1 MNEIDA
7 PRGSL
12 KNLVQI
18 YRIMFRYWGYMLS
31 GILTMLLFALFSGI
45 SITLVIPLFDF
56 VFAPGKTDI
65 LYSTPSAFVNEVG
78 RMASEFLSAQG
89 GIFGISGIRDL
100 APLWKQLQDVML
112 HTDSLSLLYVLCA
125 FVLVTFL
132 LKNLF
137 FFLHKVL
144 FVRLRGNTIRDVR
157 NLMFRRYMGQ
167 SLAFFNRTRVGDA
180 IVRMVNDV
188 EIVSEQFIRALLDAV
203 RDLVTILVYMRM
215 AYLLSP
221 TLFVYSLLVLP
232 AFTLTIGYLGKKNKK
247 YSRRIQSRLSTMFS
261 TVEEALNSMKI
272 VKAFRREE
280 SEYKAF
286 SAINRNHLKMW
297 KKAQTYAALNVPISE
312 INTTLTGI
320 VVIIIGGKMIL
331 APGSTFSLGDF
342 TAFLFAL
349 FSMLHPLKTIT
360 QLYGDIKKATVSLDR
375 IALVLNQSSEV
386 REAADA
392 VAKQSF
398 DDRIVLNKVG
408 FWYREDK
415 PVLKDINLHIPKGS
429 KIALVG
435 ASGGGKTTLA
445 NLLNRMYDVREG
457 SITIDGTD
465 IRQIKLNDLRKLFGV
480 VTQDSVLFTRS
491 IRDNIAFGSLEEVS
505 QSQIE
510 QAARVAHAEEFIL
523 SFPNTYDEVLDTKGA
538 NLSGG
543 QRQRLCIARAIIGDP
558 PILIFDEATSALDT
572 ESEKKVQDAI
582 DAATAGRTVV
592 MVAHR
597 LSTVLKADQ
606 IVVLEGGRILA
617 VGTHEEL
624 LKTSPRYKTLYELQ
638 FQSPLGTSEDGQ

>member
-7 PRGSL
+7 PRGSW

-18 YRIMFRYWGYMLS
+18 YRIMFRYWGNMLS

-45 SITLVIPLFDF
+45 SITLVIPLFDY
-56 VFAPGKTDI
+56 VFAPGKVDI
-65 LYSTPSAFVNEVG
+65 RYHDPSAFVHEVF
-78 RMASEFLSAQG
+78 RLISDFLSSRG
-89 GIFGISGIRDL
+89 GILGISGLKDL
-100 APLWKQLQDVML
+100 SPLWESLQEVML
-112 HTDSLSLLYVLCA
+112 HTDSLSLLYVLCG
-125 FVLVTFL
+125 FVLITFL
-132 LKNLF
+132 LKNIF
-137 FFLHKVL
+137 FFLHKVF

-157 NLMFRRYMGQ
+157 NLMFRKYMGQ
-167 SLAFFNRTRVGDA
+167 SLAFFNRNRVGDA

-188 EIVSEQFIRALLDAV
+188 DIVSEKFIKALLDAV
-203 RDLVTILVYMRM
+203 RDLITVFVYMRL

-232 AFTLTIGYLGKKNKK
+232 AFTLSIGYLGKKIKK

-261 TVEEALNSMKI
+261 AVEEALNSMKI
-272 VKAFRREE
+272 VKAFRRED
-280 SEYKAF
+280 SEYRSF
-286 SAINRNHLKMW
+286 SAINRNHLRMW
-297 KKAQTYAALNVPISE
+297 KRAQTYAALNVPISE
-312 INTTLTGI
+312 INSALTGI

-349 FSMLHPLKTIT
+349 FSMMHPLKTIT

-375 IALVLNQSSEV
+375 ISLVLNQSSEV
-386 REAADA
+386 KEAPDA
-392 VAKQSF
+392 IAKQSF
-398 DDRIVLNKVG
+398 NDKITLDKVS
-408 FWYREDK
+408 FWYRQDK
-415 PVLKDINLHIPKGS
+415 PVLQEISLEIPKGG

-445 NLLNRMYDVREG
+445 NLLNRMYDAREG
-457 SITIDGTD
+457 SIKIDGVD
-465 IRQIKLNDLRKLFGV
+465 IRQIRLNDLRRLFGV

-505 QSQIE
+505 QARIE
-510 QAARVAHAEEFIL
+510 QAAQVAYADEFIA
-523 SFPNTYDEVLDTKGA
+523 SFPNAYDEMLDTKGA

-572 ESEKKVQDAI
+572 ESERKVQDAI
-582 DAATAGRTVV
+582 DEATKNRTVLL
-592 MVAHR
+592 VAHR
-597 LSTVLKADQ
+597 LSTILKADK
-606 IVVLEGGRILA
+606 IVVLEAGKI
-617 VGTHEEL
+617 VGVGSHEEL
-624 LKTSPRYKTLYELQ
+624 LQTNERYQTLYKLQ
-638 FQSPLGTSEDGQ
+638 FNQ